1 MKQRLSTAAWR
12 YVFWRAQN
20 DFSIGL
26 LKRVLPGLLLI
37 LFFIHAL
44 FQVLPHTE
52 EFKILS
58 MATAVLATF
67 IYDETYGEYVYR
79 RYRKTY
85 TPKYKVR
92 LHPYVCAQMSKGAD
106 E

>member
-58 MATAVLATF
+58 MATALLATF

-79 RYRKTY
+79 RYR
-85 TPKYKVR
+85 PSLLSSSLAACLPVQ
-92 LHPYVCAQMSKGAD
+92 LLSMQF
-106 E
+106 

>member
-1 MKQRLSTAAWR
+1 
-12 YVFWRAQN
+12 
-20 DFSIGL
+20 
-26 LKRVLPGLLLI
+26 
-37 LFFIHAL
+37 
-44 FQVLPHTE
+44 
-52 EFKILS
+52 
-58 MATAVLATF
+58 MATALLATF

>member
-1 MKQRLSTAAWR
+1 
-12 YVFWRAQN
+12 
-20 DFSIGL
+20 
-26 LKRVLPGLLLI
+26 
-37 LFFIHAL
+37 
-44 FQVLPHTE
+44 
-52 EFKILS
+52 
-58 MATAVLATF
+58 MATALLATF

-92 LHPYVCAQMSKGAD
+92 LDPYVWAQMGRGAD